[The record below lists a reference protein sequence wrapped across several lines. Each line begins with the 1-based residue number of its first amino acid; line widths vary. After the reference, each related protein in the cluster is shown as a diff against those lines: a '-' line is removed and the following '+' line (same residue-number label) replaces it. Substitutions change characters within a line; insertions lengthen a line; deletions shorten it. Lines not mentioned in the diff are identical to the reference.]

1 MARQMQKN
9 IKSKEENIKEVVVE
23 KENKELESEDE
34 IKEEAKKR
42 RTYSD
47 GDYILC
53 RSIIAGGLNINC
65 RSGNYY
71 RFNNYGDYC
80 EIEYRDLVELIRK
93 HSDHIFLPRILIEE
107 DDFLEDFPQVKRLY
121 KEMYSV
127 SDLKEIL
134 SLSGSQLENAINSL
148 PNELKDAL
156 KSLASTMIE
165 SGEIDSISKVRT
177 LTTLLNADFNLL
189 SELFIVR

>member
-9 IKSKEENIKEVVVE
+9 VKPKEENVEEVVVE
-23 KENKELESEDE
+23 KEDKESEVKEE
-34 IKEEAKKR
+34 IKERK
-42 RTYSD
+42 TYSD

-93 HSDHIFLPRILIEE
+93 HSDHIFLPRIIIEE
-107 DDFLEDFPQVKRLY
+107 DDFIEDFPQIKRFY
-121 KEMYSV
+121 VEMYSV

-148 PNELKDAL
+148 PNELKDTL

-189 SELFIVR
+189 SELFTVR

>member
-9 IKSKEENIKEVVVE
+9 VKPKEENVEEVVVE
-23 KENKELESEDE
+23 KEDKESEVKEE
-34 IKEEAKKR
+34 IKKKKN
-42 RTYSD
+42 YSD

-107 DDFLEDFPQVKRLY
+107 DDFLEDFPQVKRFY
-121 KEMYSV
+121 AEMYSI

-156 KSLASTMIE
+156 KSLAATMIE